1 MKKKTEIRIAFGKRL
16 RKKRRDQDISQKR
29 LGELS
34 GMHDTYIGSV
44 ERGERNISLEAIVA
58 LARALSCE
66 PKDLM

>member
-1 MKKKTEIRIAFGKRL
+1 MKKKTDVRVAFGKRL
-16 RKKRRDQDISQKR
+16 RKKRKDFDMSQKI

-34 GMHDTYIGSV
+34 GLHDTYVGSV

-58 LARALSCE
+58 LARALCCE